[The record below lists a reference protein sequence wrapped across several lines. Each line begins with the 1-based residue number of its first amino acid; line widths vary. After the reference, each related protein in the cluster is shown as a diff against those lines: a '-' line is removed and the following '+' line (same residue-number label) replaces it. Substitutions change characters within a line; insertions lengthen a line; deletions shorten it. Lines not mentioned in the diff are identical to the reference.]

1 MMCESFIYIPHISQ
15 VQVKYMVQAMIQ
27 ISDEANQILN
37 IVKAR
42 YGLKDK
48 SDAIE
53 KVVLEFGE
61 DFLEPQLRPEFI
73 QKMKERQKERT
84 IKVKDFR
91 KHFGLE

>member
-1 MMCESFIYIPHISQ
+1 
-15 VQVKYMVQAMIQ
+15 MVQAMIQ

-37 IVKAR
+37 IVKAK

-53 KVVLEFGE
+53 KVVIEFGE

-73 QKMKERQKERT
+73 QKMKERQKEKT

-91 KHFGLE
+91 KHFGLK

>member
-1 MMCESFIYIPHISQ
+1 
-15 VQVKYMVQAMIQ
+15 MVQAMIQ

-53 KVVLEFGE
+53 RVVLEFGE
-61 DFLEPQLRPEFI
+61 EFLEPQLRPEFI
-73 QKMKERQKERT
+73 RKMGEREKEKT
-84 IKVKDFR
+84 IQIKNFKH
-91 KHFGLE
+91 HFGLK

>member
-1 MMCESFIYIPHISQ
+1 
-15 VQVKYMVQAMIQ
+15 MVQAMIQ

-53 KVVLEFGE
+53 KVVIEFGE

-73 QKMKERQKERT
+73 QKMKERQEEKT

-91 KHFGLE
+91 KHFGLK

>member
-1 MMCESFIYIPHISQ
+1 
-15 VQVKYMVQAMIQ
+15 MVQAMIQ
-27 ISDEANQILN
+27 VSDEANQILN

-73 QKMKERQKERT
+73 QKMKERQREKT
-84 IKVKDFR
+84 VKVTDFK
-91 KHFGLE
+91 KHFNLK